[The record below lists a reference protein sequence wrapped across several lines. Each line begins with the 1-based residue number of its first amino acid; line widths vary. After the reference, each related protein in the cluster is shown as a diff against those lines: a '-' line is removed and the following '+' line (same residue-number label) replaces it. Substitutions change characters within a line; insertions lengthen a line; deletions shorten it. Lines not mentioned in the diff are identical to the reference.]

1 MRKDL
6 IEKNHSIL
14 EHHGMLNQ
22 TTIWIEEMSELTK
35 ELCKLQRYFKENGTA
50 CMPFLLLNNIKLEIT
65 DVQICL
71 DQLKEAIDYSL
82 EQQEMDYEYKIEREC
97 LRSGI
102 SSSSN

>member
-1 MRKDL
+1 MKQEL

-14 EHHGMLNQ
+14 EHHGTLHQ
-22 TTIWIEEMSELTK
+22 IPIWIEEMSELTK
-35 ELCKLQRYFKENGTA
+35 ELCKWQRNYEEYDG
-50 CMPFLLLNNIKLEIT
+50 CVPFMLLNNLKLELT

-71 DQLKEAIDYSL
+71 DQLKEAISYSP

>member
-22 TTIWIEEMSELTK
+22 ITIWIEEMSELTK
-35 ELCKLQRYFKENGTA
+35 ELCKLKRYYDEYKNW
-50 CMPFLLLNNIKLEIT
+50 CIPFLLLNNLKLETT

-71 DQLKEAIDYSL
+71 DQIKEAIDYSI
-82 EQQEMDYEYKIEREC
+82 EQQEMDYEYKVNREIN
-97 LRSGI
+97 RMK
-102 SSSSN
+102 